1 MKNAFF
7 AMVSRMR
14 YINRWALMR
23 NTRTENIEEHSLQ
36 VAVLAHAIA
45 MIRNRYFSCDNSG
58 NPRIA
63 INPDRI
69 AVLAIYHDTDEI
81 LVGDMPTPV
90 KYFNPEIERI
100 FKSIERDAVD
110 KLTGML
116 PDELRPDYS
125 ALLAP
130 DRSDPGIAESMKIV
144 KAADKISALIKCIEE
159 EKAGNSEF
167 IPASK
172 KLKKTI
178 DEIELPEVA
187 YFVDHFIPAFGLTL
201 DELEKE

>member
-14 YINRWALMR
+14 YINRWSLMR

-36 VAVLAHAIA
+36 VAILAHAIA
-45 MIRNRYFSCDNSG
+45 VIRNRYFSSDDAG
-58 NPRIA
+58 NLRIA
-63 INPDRI
+63 VNPDRI

-90 KYFNPEIERI
+90 KYFNPEIERV
-100 FKSIERDAVD
+100 FKSIEKDAVD

-116 PDELRPDYS
+116 PEELRQEYS

-130 DRSDPGIAESMKIV
+130 DRSDPVVAESMRIV

-159 EKAGNSEF
+159 GKAGNSEF
-167 IPASK
+167 VPASK
-172 KLKKTI
+172 KLKKAI
-178 DEIELPEVA
+178 DETGLPEVA
-187 YFVDHFIPAFGLTL
+187 YFVRSFIPAFGLTL
-201 DELEKE
+201 DELENE